1 MKKGSPQEEGQE
13 CKEFSN
19 EDTPSDASEDEMSKA
34 RETVSKIEKQICK
47 QKMMIDEHQAKIL
60 LLEQLIQ
67 RQLLILKKNDDTN
80 YTYEQMAQSSST
92 MNGGEN
98 GMNTQIKIAQVVTVL
113 SIC

>member
-34 RETVSKIEKQICK
+34 REICK

-98 GMNTQIKIAQVVTVL
+98 GMNTQIK
-113 SIC
+113 